1 MSSYIYPAYLYKDN
15 ATFEDVEKL
24 IRELRQIR
32 EQFVDYVVKEMLNTS
47 YIKSLLTSKYLTSP
61 KDYHDN
67 RKVFELRDQIMKDTS
82 SYERG
87 MILDC
92 SCNVTVY
99 FHNNKIVVHEF
110 SSSLTKN
117 FLKENFKYP
126 DYSLWD
132 IYAGDDEI
140 TEEMEKEYSEKQD
153 FYDSLFSDTG
163 IPSNVGL
170 VFEFY
175 RDDCIYDIEDK
186 LADEIFGEDW
196 YSKLRKSKAKN
207 K

>member
-1 MSSYIYPAYLYKDN
+1 MSSCIYPAYLYKDN

-24 IRELRQIR
+24 IKELRQIR
-32 EQFVDYVVKEMLNTS
+32 EQFVDYIVKEMLNTS
-47 YIKSLLTSKYLTSP
+47 YIKSLLTSEYLTSP

-67 RKVFELRDQIMKDTS
+67 QKIFELRDRIKKDTA

-87 MILDC
+87 MMLDC

-110 SSSLTKN
+110 SSSLTKD
-117 FLKENFKYP
+117 FLKEKFKYP
-126 DYSLWD
+126 DYSLYD
-132 IYAGDDEI
+132 IYAGDEEI
-140 TEEMEKEYSEKQD
+140 TEEMEKEYSEKRD

-170 VFEFY
+170 VFEIFNNEM
-175 RDDCIYDIEDK
+175 IYDIEDK
-186 LADEIFGEDW
+186 LADEIFGKDW
-196 YSKLRKSKAKN
+196 YKKLRQEKSEK
-207 K
+207 

>member
-15 ATFEDVEKL
+15 AKFEDVEKL
-24 IRELRQIR
+24 IKELRQIR

-47 YIKSLLTSKYLTSP
+47 YIKSLLISEYFTSP
-61 KDYHDN
+61 EEYYNNQKI
-67 RKVFELRDQIMKDTS
+67 FELRDQIKKDTS

-87 MILDC
+87 MLLDC

-99 FHNNKIVVHEF
+99 FHNYKIVVHEF

-117 FLKENFKYP
+117 FLKEKFKYP
-126 DYSLWD
+126 DYSLYD
-132 IYAGDDEI
+132 IYAGDDEV
-140 TEEMEKEYSEKQD
+140 TEEMEKEYSEKKD
-153 FYDSLFSDTG
+153 FYNSLFSDTG

-175 RDDCIYDIEDK
+175 KEEYIYDIEDR
-186 LADEIFGEDW
+186 LADEFFGKDW
-196 YSKLRKSKAKN
+196 YKKLKQEKLEK
-207 K
+207 

>member
-1 MSSYIYPAYLYKDN
+1 MSSCIYPAYLYKDN

-24 IRELRQIR
+24 IKELRQIR
-32 EQFVDYVVKEMLNTS
+32 EQFGDYVVKEMLNTS

-61 KDYHDN
+61 ENYHDN
-67 RKVFELRDQIMKDTS
+67 QKIFELRDRIKKDTA

-87 MILDC
+87 MLLDC
-92 SCNVTVY
+92 SCNVTIY

-110 SSSLTKN
+110 SSSLTKD
-117 FLKENFKYP
+117 FLKERFKYP
-126 DYSLWD
+126 DYSLYD
-132 IYAGDDEI
+132 IYAGDEEI
-140 TEEMEKEYSEKQD
+140 TEEMEREYSEKQD

-175 RDDCIYDIEDK
+175 RDDCIYDIEDA
-186 LADEIFGEDW
+186 LADEIFGKDW
-196 YSKLRKSKAKN
+196 YKKLRQEKSEK
-207 K
+207 

>member
-1 MSSYIYPAYLYKDN
+1 MSSCIYPAYLYKDN
-15 ATFEDVEKL
+15 AKFEDVEKL
-24 IRELRQIR
+24 IKELRQIR

-47 YIKSLLTSKYLTSP
+47 YIKSLLTSEYLTSP
-61 KDYHDN
+61 EEYYNNQKI
-67 RKVFELRDQIMKDTS
+67 FELRDQIKKDTL
-82 SYERG
+82 SYEKG

-117 FLKENFKYP
+117 FLKEKFKYP
-126 DYSLWD
+126 DYSLYD
-132 IYAGDDEI
+132 IYAGDDEV
-140 TEEMEKEYSEKQD
+140 TEEMEKEYSEKRD
-153 FYDSLFSDTG
+153 FYNSLFSDTG

-175 RDDCIYDIEDK
+175 KDEYIYDIEDK
-186 LADEIFGEDW
+186 LADEVFGKDW
-196 YSKLRKSKAKN
+196 YKKLRQEKSGK
-207 K
+207 